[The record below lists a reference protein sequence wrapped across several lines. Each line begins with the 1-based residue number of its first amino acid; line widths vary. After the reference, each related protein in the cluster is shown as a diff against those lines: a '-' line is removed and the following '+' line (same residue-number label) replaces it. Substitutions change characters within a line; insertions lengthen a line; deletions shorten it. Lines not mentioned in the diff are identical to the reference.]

1 MEFDDILISSERL
14 PMPVKVI
21 EQQVKKTDLTDLEL
35 KGRYGG
41 LVKAVIDVKQEI
53 IVAGVT
59 MHSDAEEQLL
69 EKGSAQGDLW
79 GINLYLQE
87 SGDEW
92 IEFDSVINLRPS
104 QGNDSRG
111 VDDPAI
117 RQRIREIV
125 NLLVK

>member
-1 MEFDDILISSERL
+1 MLGRF
-14 PMPVKVI
+14 I
-21 EQQVKKTDLTDLEL
+21 EQQVEKLELADLEL
-35 KGRYGG
+35 KGRHGG
-41 LVKAVIDVKQEI
+41 LVKAVVDIRQAVM
-53 IVAGVT
+53 VAGVA
-59 MHSDAEEQLL
+59 MHSDAEDQLL
-69 EKGSAQGDLW
+69 ERGSEQKDLW

-87 SGDEW
+87 SDEEW

-125 NLLVK
+125 NLLVKSS

>member
-1 MEFDDILISSERL
+1 MPIRIIEKQIRKSEL
-14 PMPVKVI
+14 A
-21 EQQVKKTDLTDLEL
+21 DLEL
-35 KGRYGG
+35 KGKHGG
-41 LVKAVIDVKQEI
+41 LVKAVVDIDRAI

-69 EKGSAQGDLW
+69 EDGSKQGDLW

-87 SGDEW
+87 NSDDW
-92 IEFDSVINLRPS
+92 IEFDSMINLRPS

-117 RQRIREIV
+117 QKKIKDIV
-125 NLLVK
+125 DFLVQPS